1 MAREAAFAV
10 GANAEFAQATVKH
23 VAERLGRVAPGM
35 SVAENE
41 GSLDMAV
48 ARLAGAEAG
57 ATIADATEAVMAMP
71 EAGRKWVQNT
81 LKALDPDTAA
91 WFTARLARTHRAN
104 RP

>member
-57 ATIADATEAVMAMP
+57 ATIADATEAVRPP
-71 EAGRKWVQNT
+71 EQ
-81 LKALDPDTAA
+81 
-91 WFTARLARTHRAN
+91 
-104 RP
+104 